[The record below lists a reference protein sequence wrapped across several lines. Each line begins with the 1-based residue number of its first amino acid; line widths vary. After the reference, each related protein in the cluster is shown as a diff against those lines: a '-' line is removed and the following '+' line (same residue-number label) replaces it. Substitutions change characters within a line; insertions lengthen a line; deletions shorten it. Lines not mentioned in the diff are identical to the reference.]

1 MKRPFAFALVMGA
14 LGVLGGLALP
24 PAAAQ
29 GADPLPGSVARP
41 TEVEARDTPSDGGG
55 SITVSWEASPGATGY
70 RVERAA
76 EGEEFEDIGS
86 AADLETTFD
95 DSGVTDGTLY
105 SYRVIALGPAGTEAI
120 SAVVAGVVAKP
131 QWFNMDLFGVAL
143 AILIFAGVVI
153 WYIQR
158 ARGGADLF
166 VRRIAGLE
174 AVDEAVGRATEMGRA
189 VLYIPGTGQI
199 SEMGTVA
206 SLNLLGEIAKKT
218 AEFGT
223 PINVPNRDPIVY
235 TVAREVV
242 KGAYTAAGRPDA
254 YQPDSV
260 HFVAQNALAY
270 AAAVS
275 GIMVREKPATN
286 FFMGPFHAESLILAE
301 TGASTGAIQIAGTDQ
316 VPQLPF
322 FIVACDYTLM
332 GEELY
337 AASAYLSRD
346 PLMMGALKGE
356 DAGKVVFLIILVVG
370 TLVSLLF
377 GVDGGR
383 ILSTTGY

>member
-1 MKRPFAFALVMGA
+1 MWMP
-14 LGVLGGLALP
+14 
-24 PAAAQ
+24 
-29 GADPLPGSVARP
+29 
-41 TEVEARDTPSDGGG
+41 
-55 SITVSWEASPGATGY
+55 
-70 RVERAA
+70 
-76 EGEEFEDIGS
+76 
-86 AADLETTFD
+86 
-95 DSGVTDGTLY
+95 
-105 SYRVIALGPAGTEAI
+105 
-120 SAVVAGVVAKP
+120 
-131 QWFNMDLFGVAL
+131 
-143 AILIFAGVVI
+143 
-153 WYIQR
+153 
-158 ARGGADLF
+158 RGD
-166 VRRIAGLE
+166 RR
-174 AVDEAVGRATEMGRA
+174 
-189 VLYIPGTGQI
+189 PGTGQI